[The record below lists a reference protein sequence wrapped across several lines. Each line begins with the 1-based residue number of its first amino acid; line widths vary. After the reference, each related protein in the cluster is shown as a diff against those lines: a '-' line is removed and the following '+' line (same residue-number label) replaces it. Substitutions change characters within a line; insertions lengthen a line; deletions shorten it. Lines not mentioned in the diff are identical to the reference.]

1 MYTPLTK
8 IILSTVAALTIVACG
23 GSGVGI
29 GLAGIGGS
37 GFISSGTISGFGS
50 VFVNGVEFEVDSATF
65 DIDGNPDGVE
75 SDLAIGMVVQV
86 NGTIN
91 DDGVTG
97 TATSISFDEE
107 LQGPVSAVGATDA
120 DGIKRSLTIL
130 GLTVII
136 DSSSTTFDI
145 DNDSIPASTVF
156 DFDTIVVNNNVEVSG
171 FFDTNGDLQATRIEL
186 KDIDFDSSNVIEV
199 EGIITG
205 LSGTTFSLDN
215 FGSLMINAAT
225 ASLDDLPNGLEDGQ
239 LVEVKGN
246 LDAGATTLTATRVEG
261 EDNSADDT
269 DEFELEGIITDY
281 VNDSNFKI
289 GGITV
294 DAGNPNVTREPL
306 SLILE
311 NDAHVEVEGAIVNG
325 ILIATEVASEG
336 GDIKVHANVTSI
348 DVLTNTFEVSPISG
362 QAITVTVTTSTQL
375 EDEVNDI
382 ELFTLNDLVVTNFV
396 EVRGFDDGN
405 GGINAIEI
413 DVRVQDDVIVQGHA
427 TAATGSATAGG
438 TVTVLGIEFNF
449 DSLTDFEDI
458 NDVNLTQNQINTLI
472 NSISSGTPQLIKIQD
487 NEAGTGGNAVGTAD
501 EIDIE

>member
-1 MYTPLTK
+1 MNTQLTK
-8 IILSTVAALTIVACG
+8 IILSMVTALTIVACG

-37 GFISSGTISGFGS
+37 GFIASGSISGFGS
-50 VFVNGVEFEVDSATF
+50 VFVNGVEYETDSATF
-65 DIDGNPDGVE
+65 DVDGDSGTQD
-75 SDLAIGMVVQV
+75 DLAIGMIVQV
-86 NGTIN
+86 SGTIN

-107 LQGPVSAVGATDA
+107 LQGPVSAVGAADA

-145 DNDSIPASTVF
+145 DNDSIPANTVF
-156 DFDTIVVNNNVEVSG
+156 DFDTIALKNNVEVSG
-171 FFDTNGDLQATRIEL
+171 FFDTNGNLQATRIEL
-186 KDIDFDSSNVIEV
+186 KDIDFDPSNVIEV

-215 FGSLMINAAT
+215 FGSLMINAVA

-246 LDAGATTLTATRVEG
+246 LDAGETTLTATKVEG

-269 DEFELEGIITDY
+269 DEFELEGIITEYDA
-281 VNDSNFKI
+281 NTITFKI
-289 GGITV
+289 GEIMV
-294 DAGNPNVTREPL
+294 DASNASREPT

-325 ILIATEVASEG
+325 ILIATEVESEG
-336 GDIKVHANVTSI
+336 GDIKVHATVTFV
-348 DVLTNTFEVSPISG
+348 DPDTNIFRVRPVAG
-362 QAITVTVTTSTQL
+362 QPEITVTVTSDTQL

-382 ELFTLNDLVVTNFV
+382 EPFTLNNLVVTNFV
-396 EVRGFDDGN
+396 EIRGFDDGN
-405 GGINAIEI
+405 GGITAVEI
-413 DVRVQDDVIVQGHA
+413 DLKEESDVILQGFA
-427 TAATGSATAGG
+427 TAATGDAASGG
-438 TVTVLGIEFNF
+438 TITILGVTFNF
-449 DSLTDFEDI
+449 VVATDFEDVNDI
-458 NDVNLTQNQINTLI
+458 NMNNTQIDALI
-472 NSISSGTPQLIKIQD
+472 SAISGTPQLIKVQD
-487 NEAGTGGNAVGTAD
+487 DQTAD
-501 EIDIE
+501 GIADEVDIESP

>member
-1 MYTPLTK
+1 MNTRLTK
-8 IILSTVAALTIVACG
+8 MILSMVTALTIVACG

-37 GFISSGTISGFGS
+37 GFIASGSISGFGS
-50 VFVNGVEFEVDSATF
+50 VFVNGVEYETDSATF
-65 DIDGNPDGVE
+65 DVDGDSGTQD
-75 SDLAIGMVVQV
+75 DLAIGMIVQV

-107 LQGPVSAVGATDA
+107 LQGPVSAVGAPDA

-145 DNDSIPASTVF
+145 DNDSIPANTVF
-156 DFDTIVVNNNVEVSG
+156 DFDTIAVNNNVEVSG

-186 KDIDFDSSNVIEV
+186 KDIAFDPSNVIEV

-205 LSGTTFSLDN
+205 LRGTTFSLEN

-225 ASLDDLPNGLEDGQ
+225 ASFDDLPNGLEDGQ
-239 LVEVKGN
+239 LVEVKGS
-246 LDAGATTLTATRVEG
+246 LDAGVTTITATRVEG

-269 DEFELEGIITDY
+269 DEFELEGIITEYD
-281 VNDSNFKI
+281 VDTTTFKI
-289 GGITV
+289 GEIMV
-294 DAGNPNVTREPL
+294 DASNASREPT

-325 ILIATEVASEG
+325 ILIATEVESEG
-336 GDIKVHANVTSI
+336 GDIKVHANVTSV
-348 DVLTNTFEVSPISG
+348 DLSTNTFTVEPVAG
-362 QAITVTVTTSTQL
+362 QPEITVTVNSDTQL
-375 EDEVNDI
+375 EDEVNENERYTLTD
-382 ELFTLNDLVVTNFV
+382 LFDNGGFV

-405 GGINAIEI
+405 GGIIAVEVDLKEES
-413 DVRVQDDVIVQGHA
+413 DVVVQSIMQSDA
-427 TAATGSATAGG
+427 TIG
-438 TVTVLGIEFNF
+438 TIKVLGIEFIIQ
-449 DSLTDFEDI
+449 DPGQTSFEDN
-458 NDVNLTQNQINTLI
+458 NDENISQTKFFNDTTLDSTLI
-472 NSISSGTPQLIKIQD
+472 KVQD
-487 NEAGTGGNAVGTAD
+487 NQTADGIAD
-501 EIDIE
+501 EIDIESP

>member
-1 MYTPLTK
+1 MNTQLTK
-8 IILSTVAALTIVACG
+8 IILSMVTALTIVACG

-37 GFISSGTISGFGS
+37 GFIASGSISGFGS
-50 VFVNGVEFEVDSATF
+50 VFVNGVEYETDSATF
-65 DIDGNPDGVE
+65 DVDGNLDGIE
-75 SDLAIGMVVQV
+75 SDLAIGMIVQV
-86 NGTIN
+86 SGTIN

-107 LQGPVSAVGATDA
+107 LQGPVSAVGAADA

-145 DNDSIPASTVF
+145 DNDSIPANTVF
-156 DFDTIVVNNNVEVSG
+156 DFDTIALKNNVEVSG
-171 FFDTNGDLQATRIEL
+171 FFDTNGNLQATRIEL
-186 KDIDFDSSNVIEV
+186 KDIDFDPSNVIEV

-215 FGSLMINAAT
+215 FGSLMINAVA

-246 LDAGATTLTATRVEG
+246 LDAGETTLTATKVEG

-281 VNDSNFKI
+281 VDDSNFKI
-289 GGITV
+289 GEIMI
-294 DAGNPNVTREPL
+294 DASNASREPT

-325 ILIATEVASEG
+325 ILIATEVESEG
-336 GDIKVHANVTSI
+336 
-348 DVLTNTFEVSPISG
+348 
-362 QAITVTVTTSTQL
+362 
-375 EDEVNDI
+375 
-382 ELFTLNDLVVTNFV
+382 
-396 EVRGFDDGN
+396 
-405 GGINAIEI
+405 
-413 DVRVQDDVIVQGHA
+413 
-427 TAATGSATAGG
+427 
-438 TVTVLGIEFNF
+438 
-449 DSLTDFEDI
+449 
-458 NDVNLTQNQINTLI
+458 
-472 NSISSGTPQLIKIQD
+472 
-487 NEAGTGGNAVGTAD
+487 
-501 EIDIE
+501 